1 MTQAD
6 RPGLADFMA
15 NHWGTTQMAAHGQ
28 LVAVPD
34 LPGFVAE
41 RDAEWLGHVAY
52 MVEGPMLEIV
62 WVGTAAEREGTGSAL
77 IAECVNVARERNLT
91 RVWLV
96 TTNDNL
102 DALRF
107 YQRRGFN
114 RVALHRA
121 AVNEARRGL
130 KPEIPLTGSFG
141 IPMRDEL
148 QLELPSAEWDDIIS
162 NYRWPPA

>member
-1 MTQAD
+1 
-6 RPGLADFMA
+6 MA
-15 NHWGTTQMAAHGQ
+15 RHWGSMRMAGHGQ
-28 LVAVPD
+28 LFDVPD

-41 RDAEWLGHVAY
+41 REGEWLGHVAY
-52 MVEGPMLEIV
+52 LIEGPMLEIV
-62 WVGTAAEREGTGSAL
+62 WVGSTSERAGIGSAL
-77 IAECVNVARERNLT
+77 LAECVNVAREKNLT

-107 YQRRGFN
+107 YQRRGFHL
-114 RVALHRA
+114 VALHRA

-130 KPEIPLTGSFG
+130 KPEIPLAGSFG

-148 QLELPSAEWDDIIS
+148 QLELARAEWDDLITR
-162 NYRWPPA
+162 YRWPSS